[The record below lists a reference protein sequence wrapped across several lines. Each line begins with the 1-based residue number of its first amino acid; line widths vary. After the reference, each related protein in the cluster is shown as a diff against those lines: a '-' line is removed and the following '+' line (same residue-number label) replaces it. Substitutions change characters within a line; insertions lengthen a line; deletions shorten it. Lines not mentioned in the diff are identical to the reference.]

1 MREEFTQHM
10 GMHITEVAEFDVA
23 LAQLRLPET
32 V

>member
-10 GMHITEVAEFDVA
+10 GMQITEVAEFDVA

>member
-1 MREEFTQHM
+1 M